1 MGCDYYIYKVLRIHF
16 LCVKGES
23 EGVVELQVDR
33 QRGYFEDHAYDE
45 DADDAQIQAYMKAYV
60 ECTMTPKLDPI
71 VIFSSRQWKTE
82 LLEHKY
88 EALVAA
94 ELRNQSKT
102 WSDVVKIVKVET
114 RV

>member
-1 MGCDYYIYKVLRIHF
+1 
-16 LCVKGES
+16 
-23 EGVVELQVDR
+23 
-33 QRGYFEDHAYDE
+33 
-45 DADDAQIQAYMKAYV
+45 
-60 ECTMTPKLDPI
+60 
-71 VIFSSRQWKTE
+71 
-82 LLEHKY
+82 LEQKY